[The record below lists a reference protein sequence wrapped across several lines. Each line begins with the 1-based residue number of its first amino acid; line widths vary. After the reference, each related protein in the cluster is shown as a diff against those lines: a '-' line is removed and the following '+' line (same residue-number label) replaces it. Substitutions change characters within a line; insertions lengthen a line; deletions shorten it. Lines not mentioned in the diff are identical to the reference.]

1 MRVLTQRFR
10 AIFLGLCS
18 VGIGTLTNSR
28 QLEAQ
33 EIEWTVTKLSKLFH
47 GEGGTLADFDGDGSM
62 DIAAGYQIFF
72 GPDFK
77 ESTKLFASNP
87 YNINGYSEYFFGF
100 DADIDSDGD
109 PDVLIVGFPGAASH
123 WYRNPGKADA
133 RKANWERF
141 TVMEVVDNESPMFK
155 DIDGDA
161 KPDLICSTAGQ
172 YGYASVG
179 PDPTKPWVFHPVSEP
194 GPYERFTHGIGVG
207 DVNDDK
213 YQDLLAK
220 NGWWE
225 NPGAVSNAN
234 KLWVF
239 HPFEFSGPGGAQMHA
254 VDLDGDGK
262 TEVVTSLAAH
272 AYGLAV
278 YKKSPGGKE
287 YSWTRIDVMTDKPET
302 SPTGLAISQLHAVEI
317 ADIDGDGKPD
327 ILTGKRFWAHNGNDP
342 GENDLPLLVWFK
354 PQTVAGGLKFEPHII
369 HDDSGVGTQVT
380 VKDANR
386 DGKLDV
392 LSVSKRGIHLLTQT
406 PSSKIVHSNHPRD
419 SQGAV
424 ATKSI
429 AIIDDLGGFRPA
441 WSESEAMNVE
451 FENGSTI
458 DWEARGGAFFNQ
470 PIHNPVGNGNKSNI
484 HQQGEYWIGSS
495 EVGTDNAMGTMTSRA
510 FVMQH
515 GWLSFLIGGGESK
528 ETRVELMDALS
539 GQVLH
544 TEHGKNDDSLK
555 RVVVDAA
562 AWKGRAIRIRLVDE
576 NRGSWGHISFDD
588 FRTHETAP
596 K

>member
-1 MRVLTQRFR
+1 MSILSPIYGRIPIGL
-10 AIFLGLCS
+10 IFVAGLADWMCHR
-18 VGIGTLTNSR
+18 GD
-28 QLEAQ
+28 AQ
-33 EIEWTVTKLSKLFH
+33 DIQWQVTKVSKLFH
-47 GEGGTLADFDGDGSM
+47 GEGGTLSDFDGDGSM

-77 ESTKLFASNP
+77 DSTKLFASNP

-123 WYRNPGKADA
+123 WYRNPGKSQA
-133 RKANWERF
+133 RNGNWERF
-141 TVMEVVDNESPMFK
+141 TVMDIVDNESPMFQ
-155 DIDGDA
+155 DIDGDG

-172 YGYASVG
+172 YGYATVG
-179 PDPTKPWVFHPVSEP
+179 TDPTKPWKFHPVSEP
-194 GPYERFTHGIGVG
+194 GPYQRFTHGIGIG

-213 YQDLLAK
+213 HQDLLAK

-225 NPGAVSNAN
+225 NPGNPSSE

-239 HPFEFSGPGGAQMHA
+239 HPYEFSGPGGAQMHA

-262 TEVVTSLAAH
+262 NEVVTSLAAH
-272 AYGLAV
+272 AHGLAV
-278 YKKSPGGKE
+278 YKKSPGDKE
-287 YSWTRIDVMTDKPET
+287 YRWTRIDVMTDKPET

-342 GENDLPLLVWFK
+342 GENELPLLVWFK
-354 PQTVAGGLKFEPHII
+354 PQVVAGGLKFQPNII

-380 VKDANR
+380 VKDANG

-392 LSVSKRGIHLLTQT
+392 LSVSKRGVHLLTQT
-406 PSSKIVHSNHPRD
+406 TSGSISVSNHPRD
-419 SQGAV
+419 AKEAL
-424 ATKSI
+424 ATQSI
-429 AIIDDLGGFRPA
+429 AIKDDLGGYRPS
-441 WSESEAMNVE
+441 WSDSEAMNLD
-451 FENGSTI
+451 FENGSTT
-458 DWEARGGAFFNQ
+458 DWENRGGAFFNQ
-470 PIHNPVGNGNKSNI
+470 PIQNPLGAGNKPNI

-495 EVGTDNAMGTMTSRA
+495 EVGTDNAMGTMTSKA
-510 FVMQH
+510 FVLQH
-515 GWLSFLIGGGESK
+515 PWISFLIGGGESK
-528 ETRVELMDALS
+528 ETRFELVDAAS

-544 TEHGKNDDSLK
+544 TAYGKNDDTLQ
-555 RVVVDAA
+555 RVVVDASG
-562 AWKGRAIRIRLVDE
+562 WKGKAIRIRLVDE

-588 FRTHETAP
+588 FRTHESQP

>member
-1 MRVLTQRFR
+1 MSILSPIYGRMLVGLIFVAGLADWMCHR
-10 AIFLGLCS
+10 AD
-18 VGIGTLTNSR
+18 
-28 QLEAQ
+28 AQ
-33 EIEWTVTKLSKLFH
+33 DIQWQVTKVSQLFH

-77 ESTKLFASNP
+77 DSTKLFASNP

-123 WYRNPGKADA
+123 WYRNPGKSQA
-133 RKANWERF
+133 RNGNWERF
-141 TVMEVVDNESPMFK
+141 TVMDIVDNESPMFQ
-155 DIDGDA
+155 DIDGDR

-172 YGYASVG
+172 YGYATVG
-179 PDPTKPWVFHPVSEP
+179 TDPTKPWKFHPVSEP
-194 GPYERFTHGIGVG
+194 GPYQRFTHGIGIG

-213 YQDLLAK
+213 HPDLLAK

-225 NPGAVSNAN
+225 NPGNPSNE

-239 HPFEFSGPGGAQMHA
+239 HPYEFSGPGGAQMHA

-262 TEVVTSLAAH
+262 SEVVTSLAAH
-272 AYGLAV
+272 AHGLAI
-278 YKKSPGGKE
+278 YKKSPGDKE
-287 YSWTRIDVMTDKPET
+287 YRWTRIDVMTDKPET

-342 GENDLPLLVWFK
+342 GENELPLLVWFK
-354 PQTVAGGLKFEPHII
+354 PQVVAGGLKFQPNII

-380 VKDANR
+380 VKDANG

-392 LSVSKRGIHLLTQT
+392 LSVSKRGVHLLTQT
-406 PSSKIVHSNHPRD
+406 TAGSIPVSNHPRD
-419 SQGAV
+419 AKEAL
-424 ATKSI
+424 ATQSI
-429 AIIDDLGGFRPA
+429 AIKDDLGGYRPS
-441 WSESEAMNVE
+441 WSDSEAMNLD
-451 FENGSTI
+451 FENGSTT
-458 DWEARGGAFFNQ
+458 DWENRGGAFFNQ
-470 PIHNPVGNGNKSNI
+470 PIQNPLGAGNKPNI
-484 HQQGEYWIGSS
+484 QQQGEYWIGSS
-495 EVGTDNAMGTMTSRA
+495 EVGTDNAMGTMTSKA
-510 FVMQH
+510 FVLQH
-515 GWLSFLIGGGESK
+515 QWISFLIGGGESE
-528 ETRVELMDALS
+528 ETRIELVDAAS

-544 TEHGKNDDSLK
+544 TAYGKNDDTLQ
-555 RVVVDAA
+555 RVVVDASG
-562 AWKGRAIRIRLVDE
+562 WKGKAIKIRLVDE

-588 FRTHETAP
+588 FRTHESQP

>member
-10 AIFLGLCS
+10 AIVLGLCS

-155 DIDGDA
+155 DIDGDG

-342 GENDLPLLVWFK
+342 GENDMPLL
-354 PQTVAGGLKFEPHII
+354 
-369 HDDSGVGTQVT
+369 
-380 VKDANR
+380 
-386 DGKLDV
+386 
-392 LSVSKRGIHLLTQT
+392 
-406 PSSKIVHSNHPRD
+406 
-419 SQGAV
+419 
-424 ATKSI
+424 
-429 AIIDDLGGFRPA
+429 
-441 WSESEAMNVE
+441 
-451 FENGSTI
+451 
-458 DWEARGGAFFNQ
+458 
-470 PIHNPVGNGNKSNI
+470 
-484 HQQGEYWIGSS
+484 
-495 EVGTDNAMGTMTSRA
+495 
-510 FVMQH
+510 
-515 GWLSFLIGGGESK
+515 
-528 ETRVELMDALS
+528 
-539 GQVLH
+539 
-544 TEHGKNDDSLK
+544 
-555 RVVVDAA
+555 
-562 AWKGRAIRIRLVDE
+562 
-576 NRGSWGHISFDD
+576 
-588 FRTHETAP
+588 
-596 K
+596 